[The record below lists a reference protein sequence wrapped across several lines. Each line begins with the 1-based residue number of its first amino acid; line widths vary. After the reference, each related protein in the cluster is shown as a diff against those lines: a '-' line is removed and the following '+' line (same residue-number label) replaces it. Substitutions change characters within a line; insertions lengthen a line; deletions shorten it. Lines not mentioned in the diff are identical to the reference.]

1 MTTTENPTTTTET
14 IQCTG
19 AGLADKVKELVHQG
33 NVRRITVRHD
43 GNIVLSIP
51 VTLGVVGTLLVPWAA
66 AVGAVPAILTN
77 CSLEVERQ
85 SDSPSG
91 SEG

>member
-66 AVGAVPAILTN
+66 AVGAVAAILTN

-85 SDSPSG
+85 SDSPSDSKG
-91 SEG
+91 

>member
-1 MTTTENPTTTTET
+1 MATTENPTTTTET

-66 AVGAVPAILTN
+66 AVGAVAAILTN

>member
-66 AVGAVPAILTN
+66 AVGAVAAILTN

>member
-66 AVGAVPAILTN
+66 AVGAVAAILTN

-85 SDSPSG
+85 TDSSSDSKG
-91 SEG
+91 

>member
-1 MTTTENPTTTTET
+1 MATTENPTTTTET

-66 AVGAVPAILTN
+66 AVGAVAAILTN

-85 SDSPSG
+85 TDSPSDSKG
-91 SEG
+91 

>member
-66 AVGAVPAILTN
+66 AVGAVAAILTN

-85 SDSPSG
+85 SDSPSDP
-91 SEG
+91 EG